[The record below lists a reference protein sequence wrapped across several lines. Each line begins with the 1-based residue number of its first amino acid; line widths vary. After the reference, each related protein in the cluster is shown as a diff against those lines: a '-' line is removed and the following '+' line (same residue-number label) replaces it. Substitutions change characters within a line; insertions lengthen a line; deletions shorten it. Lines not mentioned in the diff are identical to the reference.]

1 MIKKNRYGG
10 FVGEGKYKSTENKK
24 TTRCYKIWDEML
36 KRCHNEKYQNEK
48 PTYIGCTICEEWY
61 NFQNFA
67 EWYEKN
73 YYKIENEIV
82 CLDKDILV
90 KGNKIYSPETCIFV
104 PNRINILFTKS
115 NKTRGEY
122 PIGIYCYKQRQELRV
137 RCNTLKGSVYLGRF
151 ELDEVNEAFLTYK
164 KFKENYIKEVAD
176 EYKDLIPIELY
187 NAMYN
192 YKVDIND

>member
-115 NKTRGEY
+115 NKTRGKY